1 MARFDAGGGRT
12 TTGITGTTAIVI
24 DRGGVGTGA
33 GGTSARDTIIT
44 LHLALPNAGPVFC
57 QPSGSPSNRAYKW
70 PRTPDWTGPAMLSV
84 TRGQPLRQPFGAKL
98 PLPAFV
104 AERLLGGP
112 AAIRA
117 TQA

>member
-1 MARFDAGGGRT
+1 MGLWPVSMLVAAELLRVLRVLRLSSSTVVAW
-12 TTGITGTTAIVI
+12 AQALV
-24 DRGGVGTGA
+24 V
-33 GGTSARDTIIT
+33 
-44 LHLALPNAGPVFC
+44 LALVI
-57 QPSGSPSNRAYKW
+57 QSSHYTW
-70 PRTPDWTGPAMLSV
+70 PCRTQGQFSASLRVLHQIEP